1 MKWQRWHAVA
11 AAAALVAAGVASFAN
26 WGGSA
31 PSADAGAVVEPPVPA
46 PDGLLADIYVTSPNA
61 SWTRLQRGVGGAV
74 GILPGTLP
82 GVFVALADLDVVFVD
97 EIDGASPMFGV
108 LAGDP
113 ASPGAAFA
121 MKLVDARRARLLLAD
136 GDTSRFGA
144 KEADGMTRLVPKNQ
158 DARDRRFELAI
169 TQNGYLLVARA
180 AADLE
185 RLGPYATRTLP
196 SRPLPTEAAVSVD
209 IPKSALQAVIK
220 PRLESLWD
228 DGKSFLLTQDERM
241 RAERG
246 RAPDFGDPIAIVAA
260 LDAALGRRVAILGD
274 LEKLRLSLEITED
287 AAVLTAALTPLGAD
301 GPARRWVDGMKLG
314 DAAPVLALP
323 SVSALAL
330 SLRDGEVDRDEQGE
344 ELEKAITTSLGPRLK
359 DPGKLHAVIQA
370 MTKARGES
378 VALALGLDD
387 PTGLFV
393 RAPVRDPASADE
405 AIRGAFDLTKAEP
418 FKELLGVRE
427 VIASSDE
434 LPGLG
439 KIAVATVARV
449 PDHAKRAADTAAR
462 ARAADGGAPAARA
475 SSNDTGAAWVVDAG
489 ALSLG
494 AGREPLVTLK
504 TGARPDRKLAD
515 EPSLARFT
523 AAVGSDASTVIVAQ
537 PLRLD
542 PRRANLPTAPLG
554 IAVGRRGRDAF
565 VRVDV
570 SDALLREAARW
581 QMGF

>member
-11 AAAALVAAGVASFAN
+11 AAAALAAVGLVSFAK
-26 WGGSA
+26 WDGSTPA
-31 PSADAGAVVEPPVPA
+31 VDAGAVVEPPVRA

-82 GVFVALADLDVVFVD
+82 GVFVALSELDVMFVD

-113 ASPGAAFA
+113 GNPGAVFA

-136 GDTSRFGA
+136 GDTSRYVT
-144 KEADGMTRLVPKNQ
+144 KEADGMTLLVPTKQ
-158 DARDRRFELAI
+158 EPHDRRFELAI
-169 TQNGYLLVARA
+169 TRSGYLLVARA

-196 SRPLPTEAAVSVD
+196 ARPLPTDAAVTVD
-209 IPKSALQAVIK
+209 VPKSALQAVIK
-220 PRLESLWD
+220 PRLESLWG
-228 DGKSFLLTQDERM
+228 DGKSFLLTQDEQM
-241 RAERG
+241 RAARG
-246 RAPDFGDPIAIVAA
+246 RAPDFGDPIAIVGA
-260 LDAALGRRVAILGD
+260 LDAVLGRRVAIVGD
-274 LEKLRLSLEITED
+274 LEKLRLSLEITEE
-287 AAVLTAALTPLGAD
+287 AAVLTAALSPLGPD

-323 SVSALAL
+323 TVSALAV
-330 SLRDGEVDRDEQGE
+330 SLRDGEGDRDEQGK
-344 ELEKAITTSLGPRLK
+344 ELEQAIAASLGARLK
-359 DPGKLHAVIQA
+359 DPGKLHEVIEA
-370 MTKARGES
+370 MTQARGES
-378 VALALGLDD
+378 MALALGLDE

-393 RAPVRDPASADE
+393 RAPVRDPASADK
-405 AIRGAFDLTKAEP
+405 AIRGAFDLTRAEP
-418 FKELLGVRE
+418 FKELLGVRD
-427 VIASSDE
+427 VVASSDE

-439 KIAVATVARV
+439 KIAVTTALRVAK
-449 PDHAKRAADTAAR
+449 DAKREPAAPP
-462 ARAADGGAPAARA
+462 RAADGGAPVARTPPRAA
-475 SSNDTGAAWVVDAG
+475 GARGVVDQG
-489 ALSLG
+489 TLSLG
-494 AGREPLVTLK
+494 AGGEPLVTLK

-542 PRRANLPTAPLG
+542 PRRANLPTAPLA
-554 IAVGRRGRDAF
+554 IAVGRKGSDGF
-565 VRVDV
+565 VRVDIA
-570 SDALLREAARW
+570 DGLLREAARW